1 MITISNTCGTAKV
14 FTETLD
20 SGAEGLLRALCGTV
34 LAENST
40 IRVMPD
46 VHAGKGCAVGTTMTY
61 ADKIAPGLVGVDI
74 GCGVSVVK
82 VTCKRPEL
90 SKLDRVIHERVPAG
104 RSVRAEAHR
113 FANSARLAELRVSR
127 HVRTDKALLALGT
140 LGGGNHFIELDKSE
154 SGAKNEFWLLVHSG
168 SRHLGVEV
176 EKHYHDLAF
185 EATATEMPY
194 ELAYLS
200 GGAMDDYLHDMKIV
214 QEYAS
219 LNRKAIIDEIV
230 RAMKMDEIDHIE
242 SFHNYVD
249 TEKRIL
255 RKGAIS
261 AQAGERLV
269 IPMNMR
275 DGALMG
281 IGKGNA
287 DWNFSAPHGAGRL
300 KSRAETLSSV
310 TVSQYKK
317 TMKRTY
323 TTCVSHATLDESPM
337 AYKPMQS
344 IVEQIEPTVEVT
356 ERIVP
361 VYNFKAGADD

>member
-14 FTETLD
+14 FADSLD

-46 VHAGKGCAVGTTMTY
+46 VHAGKGCAVGTTMTFT
-61 ADKIAPGLVGVDI
+61 DKIAPGLVGVDI
-74 GCGVSVVK
+74 GCGVTAVK

-104 RSVRAEAHR
+104 RAVRAEAHR
-113 FANSARLAELRVSR
+113 FVDSTRLAELRVSR
-127 HVRTDKALLALGT
+127 HVRGDKALLALGT

-154 SGAKNEFWLLVHSG
+154 NGAKNEFWLLVHSG

-176 EKHYHDLAF
+176 EKYYHDLAF

-200 GGAMDDYLHDMKIV
+200 GDAMDDYLHDMKIV
-214 QEYAS
+214 QEYAV
-219 LNRKAIIDEIV
+219 LNRRAIIDEIL
-230 RAMKMDEIDHIE
+230 RAMKMDEIDCIE

-249 TEKRIL
+249 TEERIL

-261 AQAGERLV
+261 AQNGERLV

-275 DGALMG
+275 DGALLG
-281 IGKGNA
+281 TGKGNA
-287 DWNFSAPHGAGRL
+287 DWNCSAPHGAGRL
-300 KSRAETLSSV
+300 KSRTETLSTV

-317 TMKRTY
+317 AMAGIY

-337 AYKPMQS
+337 AYKPMQC
-344 IVEQIEPTVEVT
+344 IMEQIEPTVEAT